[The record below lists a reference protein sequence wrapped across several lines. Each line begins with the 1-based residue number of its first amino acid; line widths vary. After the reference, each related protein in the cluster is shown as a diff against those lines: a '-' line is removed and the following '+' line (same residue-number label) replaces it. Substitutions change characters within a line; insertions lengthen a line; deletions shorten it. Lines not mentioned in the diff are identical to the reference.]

1 MEKLKDTIELMK
13 SENYK
18 DRFKAE
24 YWQAKIRYDN
34 LKSMLDKWDKGELDF
49 EPTYD
54 KMTYDIQLRIM
65 EEYIMILNMRAYKE
79 KIDLQEELREKIKKS
94 VTKHMGYEDVLMIK
108 QNNIIFAIPTD
119 KRMELYLYYW
129 FLNCKKE
136 IKKSLN
142 LELVFDSINTD
153 YKDDILKHNS
163 NIRNNK
169 DLVAMNKVVNILY
182 LDNLWQ
188 YKKVCVK
195 KHIKE
200 IKKYL

>member
-1 MEKLKDTIELMK
+1 ME
-13 SENYK
+13 Y
-18 DRFKAE
+18 
-24 YWQAKIRYDN
+24 
-34 LKSMLDKWDKGELDF
+34 
-49 EPTYD
+49 
-54 KMTYDIQLRIM
+54 
-65 EEYIMILNMRAYKE
+65 
-79 KIDLQEELREKIKKS
+79 
-94 VTKHMGYEDVLMIK
+94 VDVLMIK
-108 QNNIIFAIPTD
+108 QNNIIFAIPKD

-169 DLVAMNKVVNILY
+169 DLVAMNKVVNIMY

-188 YKKVCVK
+188 YNKVCVK